1 MDYESIQC
9 NLDDRILTM
18 VLNRP
23 DKLNAV
29 TNKMLKEMTDAFNQA
44 DRDDQVRVVIV
55 TGAGRAFSA
64 GADLSNR

>member
-1 MDYESIQC
+1 LINYESIQYKV
-9 NLDDRILTM
+9 NDQILTM

-29 TNKMLKEMTDAFNQA
+29 TDEMLKEMIDAFDRA

-55 TGAGRAFSA
+55 TGAGRAFCKE
-64 GADLSNR
+64 LERKL